1 MTDVSTGDD
10 SSTPDWGAQLSTS
23 FLDLVDGVRG
33 KTTGPILKIARAL
46 VYGLVIIVA
55 ALMMATF
62 VLIAL
67 VRLVDNLVPGAVW
80 GTYLILGGLFLLL
93 GMILWSRRTP

>member
-1 MTDVSTGDD
+1 MS
-10 SSTPDWGAQLSTS
+10 WNRL
-23 FLDLVDGVRG
+23 
-33 KTTGPILKIARAL
+33 
-46 VYGLVIIVA
+46 VA
-55 ALMMATF
+55 AIRIGSAF

-80 GTYLILGGLFLLL
+80 GTYLILGGVFLLL